1 MDPLRCWERKA
12 WCSSSWMEWVGEWG
26 VSLRMVAVSE
36 EDDMVERVGEVG
48 VRLSVVR
55 LILSGVGRREGRG
68 WLQ

>member
-1 MDPLRCWERKA
+1 M
-12 WCSSSWMEWVGEWG
+12 GEWG

-48 VRLSVVR
+48 VRLSVVT